1 MLFKWP
7 GYELFVTADSPDSSV
22 PLIFRVLNAGLRFI
36 VNHQI
41 LKDASARYTSRICIS
56 YAEEHI
62 DMNFEQRMRE
72 IRHEPSSDAPGDPER
87 LRRIALTKT
96 EMMTQGEAIGATLA
110 ANAEHLALIGGE
122 LANRSIRKIA
132 MVGCGDSWVAGIA
145 VRHAMERLL
154 GATAEPCE
162 AFDFATY
169 GLEVIDADTVV
180 IGLSSSGKT
189 KPVIDGLKGAAA
201 RGAYAIGLSN
211 TLGSPLMEEFQ
222 AALQVRATRAGWPTQ
237 SSTAAMALM
246 LALTASVV
254 EARGDDASALRTA
267 LEELPGQVDAV
278 AQGFYG
284 PAQEVAR
291 RLARADLV
299 LLTGAG
305 PYRAAAEVGSAKL
318 GELAPIHAYALQL
331 EEYHHYRTQKAG
343 DPLILIAPDRAS
355 HIRALETAIMSR
367 GIGGFCVALVPEG
380 ETEISEVADVAWH
393 LPEVAEE
400 TRPVVYCVPLHLF
413 GYHAAIERD
422 AIGLGA
428 PRLGGCSDS

>member
-1 MLFKWP
+1 M
-7 GYELFVTADSPDSSV
+7 D
-22 PLIFRVLNAGLRFI
+22 
-36 VNHQI
+36 
-41 LKDASARYTSRICIS
+41 
-56 YAEEHI
+56 
-62 DMNFEQRMRE
+62 FEQRMRE

-96 EMMTQGEAIGATLA
+96 EMMTQGEAISATLA

-132 MVGCGDSWVAGIA
+132 MVGCGDSWIAGIA

-154 GATAEPCE
+154 GAAAEPCE

-169 GLEVIDADTVV
+169 GLEVIDTDTVV

-201 RGAYAIGLSN
+201 RGAYTIGLSN

-222 AALQVRATRAGWPTQ
+222 VALHIRATRAGWPTQ

-246 LALTASVV
+246 LALTASVS
-254 EARGDDASALRTA
+254 EARGDDVSALRAA
-267 LEELPGQVDAV
+267 LDDLPGQVDAV
-278 AQGFYG
+278 AQRFYD
-284 PAQEVAR
+284 PVQEVAR

-305 PYRAAAEVGSAKL
+305 PYLAAAEVGSAKL
-318 GELAPIHAYALQL
+318 GELAPIHAYALRL

-343 DPLILIAPDRAS
+343 DPLFLIAPDRAS

-413 GYHAAIERD
+413 GYHAAVERD

-428 PRLGGCSDS
+428 PRLGG

>member
-1 MLFKWP
+1 
-7 GYELFVTADSPDSSV
+7 
-22 PLIFRVLNAGLRFI
+22 
-36 VNHQI
+36 
-41 LKDASARYTSRICIS
+41 
-56 YAEEHI
+56 
-62 DMNFEQRMRE
+62 MNFEQRMRE

-96 EMMTQGEAIGATLA
+96 EMMTQGEAIGTTLA
-110 ANAEHLALIGGE
+110 ANAEHLALIGSE

-132 MVGCGDSWVAGIA
+132 MVGCGDSWIAGIA

-154 GATAEPCE
+154 GAAAEPCE

-201 RGAYAIGLSN
+201 RGAYVIGLSN
-211 TLGSPLMEEFQ
+211 THGSPLMEEFQ
-222 AALQVRATRAGWPTQ
+222 AALHVRATRAGWPTQ

-246 LALTASVV
+246 LALAASVG
-254 EARGDDASALRTA
+254 EARGADASALRTA
-267 LEELPGQVDAV
+267 LKELPSQVDAV

-305 PYRAAAEVGSAKL
+305 PYLAAAEVGSAKL
-318 GELAPIHAYALQL
+318 GELAPIPRIRIAVGGISPLPHAKGWRSALSCSARQGKPCPCARDRDYEPWHRGIL
-331 EEYHHYRTQKAG
+331 RRTRSRGRDRDLRGRRHCLAPSRGGRG
-343 DPLILIAPDRAS
+343 DPTHCLLRAAAPFRLPRRGRARCNRPWS
-355 HIRALETAIMSR
+355 TAAR
-367 GIGGFCVALVPEG
+367 RN
-380 ETEISEVADVAWH
+380 EVI
-393 LPEVAEE
+393 P
-400 TRPVVYCVPLHLF
+400 
-413 GYHAAIERD
+413 
-422 AIGLGA
+422 
-428 PRLGGCSDS
+428 